1 MPLKCEAECNVDAGI
16 RRVAQIIHAV
26 NLDHKNILRVEPV
39 AGPRVNESEP
49 IATVLEAVI
58 PAVIGLADTKPVF
71 PSKTS
76 LETVVGNAVTTV
88 TMARCACCS
97 CLASYQQG
105 IKKPAILVASHRAA
119 EAE

>member
-88 TMARCACCS
+88 TTGALRLLFMLSKLSTGNKEARYS
-97 CLASYQQG
+97 CGLAPG
-105 IKKPAILVASHRAA
+105 G
-119 EAE
+119 